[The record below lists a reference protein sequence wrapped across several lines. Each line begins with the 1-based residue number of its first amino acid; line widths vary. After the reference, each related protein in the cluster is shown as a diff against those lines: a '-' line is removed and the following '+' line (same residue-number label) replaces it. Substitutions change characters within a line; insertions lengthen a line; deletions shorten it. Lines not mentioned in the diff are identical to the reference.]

1 MSSRYL
7 VSVHWAWTLYTPS
20 WKCIAFLRWVT
31 VFLSLTELLFH
42 NSTYNTA
49 AQCQIWWN
57 FHSKNV
63 NEASAVQV
71 STKVAFSKFEWSQMF
86 SFWKLLSL
94 AENRCRSQRLKN
106 SLIVISSDLYLCDDQ
121 KRSSRN
127 KTFLTTQLTG
137 KSSSYFTYVMGS
149 VTGVLYYCYGTY
161 YGDRSSTYWGTWAT
175 KLLTNLTN
183 RISNFLS

>member
-71 STKVAFSKFEWSQMF
+71 STKVAFSKFEMKPNVQLLKTF
-86 SFWKLLSL
+86 AFGWKPLPYPKVEKFLNCYFIRSLSL
-94 AENRCRSQRLKN
+94 WWPKEKFALQDFSNN
-106 SLIVISSDLYLCDDQ
+106 STNGKIPLLLYLHNGV
-121 KRSSRN
+121 RN
-127 KTFLTTQLTG
+127 GGFI
-137 KSSSYFTYVMGS
+137 
-149 VTGVLYYCYGTY
+149 
-161 YGDRSSTYWGTWAT
+161 
-175 KLLTNLTN
+175 LLLRNIL
-183 RISNFLS
+183 RR